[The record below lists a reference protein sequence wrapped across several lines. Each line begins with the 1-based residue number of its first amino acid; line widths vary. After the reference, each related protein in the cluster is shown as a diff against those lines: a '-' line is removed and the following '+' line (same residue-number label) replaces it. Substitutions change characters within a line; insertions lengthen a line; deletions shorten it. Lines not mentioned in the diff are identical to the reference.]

1 MFMPEK
7 HIAMNK
13 ISISGKTIGQNVP
26 VFIIAEAGVN
36 HNGSLKLAKEMVI
49 RAKEAGA
56 DCVKFQTF
64 KAERVVTKNAP
75 KAAYQLKT
83 TSTTESQLEMLKKM
97 ELSLADYE
105 EIIAVCRQHNI
116 IFISTPY
123 SLDDVDFLAKLAVP
137 AFKIASGQI
146 VEPAFLE
153 HIALKSLPIILSTG
167 MSTLDE
173 VRAAVNLIR
182 KNGNHN
188 LVLLQCSTNYP
199 TQSADVNLR
208 AMGAM
213 AREFDVNVGYS
224 DHTQSDIACI
234 ASVAMG
240 ACVIEKHFTLDKS
253 LPGPDHSCSAD
264 PEEFSALVRKIR
276 ETEKILGSGR
286 KEPTEAEKRNM
297 PGMRRSIVSKRAI
310 KAGTVITSEVIEF
323 KRPATGIR
331 PELLPEVIG
340 ATARVDI
347 PEDVLISWA
356 DLVK

>member
-1 MFMPEK
+1 
-7 HIAMNK
+7 MN
-13 ISISGKTIGQNVP
+13 SISLAGRSIGKNEP

-83 TSTTESQLEMLKKM
+83 TPTTESQLEMLKKL
-97 ELSLADYE
+97 ELSFADYE
-105 EIIAVCRQHNI
+105 EIIAVCRQHDI

-123 SLDDVDFLAKLAVP
+123 SPEDVDFLSKLPVP

-153 HIALKSLPIILSTG
+153 YVAGKSLPVLLSTG
-167 MSTLDE
+167 MATLEE
-173 VRAAVNLIR
+173 VGAAVGLIQ
-182 KNGNHN
+182 KTGNN
-188 LVLLQCSTNYP
+188 SLLILQCSTNYP
-199 TQSADVNLR
+199 TISEDVNLR
-208 AMGAM
+208 AMTTMERAFGL
-213 AREFDVNVGYS
+213 NVGYS
-224 DHTQSDIACI
+224 DHTQSEVACI

-240 ACVIEKHFTLDKS
+240 ACLIEKHFTLDKS

-264 PEEFSALVRKIR
+264 PSEFRALVQKIR

-286 KEPTEAEKRNM
+286 KEPTEAEKINM
-297 PGMRRSIVSKRAI
+297 PGMRRSIVSKQPI
-310 KAGTVITSEVIEF
+310 KAGTLITRELLEF
-323 KRPATGIR
+323 KRPATGIL
-331 PELLPEVIG
+331 PGLLGDVIG
-340 ATARVDI
+340 TTARIDI
-347 PEDVLISWA
+347 PKDVLIAWG
-356 DLVK
+356 DLLK